1 MSTNTIIKP
10 TGPPEPGNTSWVMG
24 PRGDITFLSNDT
36 AYNSWRAETY
46 GTGGFNETRNLL
58 MASNGLDTWRMDT
71 WADNAMVMS
80 LDNNARNARNL
91 ATALHD
97 GTGMISAISLDD
109 PSIRLQEITTRS
121 GQPSVGNPNT
131 PDNIGDSQFEGGG
144 MTLTTPN
151 SQLGTGTSELLL
163 PNGTTNIP
171 SGLVNSLVGIH
182 QWLFSKVA
190 STFADNDGQVT
201 LDTMY
206 SAHHSSPL
214 GIVHRANPSFRPSPE
229 YLVQVG
235 QMLGLPVADEVAAE
249 LQDMRVQG
257 KDEESLYKQINTWD
271 DEDVDWSNRPSKPK
285 TAMQRLMAGLNSE
298 LPTNFDLYENVDINN
313 IADELNLLE
322 KLPENI
328 AAIVEQESQGNDIPR
343 SLRTQVNLQQL
354 MDASHEAARTLI
366 LPTSSGLAAD
376 LMDTNITGEFATE
389 GEKIAANHT
398 IALAT
403 AVFGLDH
410 FEASFA
416 IAGSAAWGLDEDNL
430 KKSWDK
436 LDPMTQRLLES
447 KGYSA
452 NSFSA
457 AKNGVIFS
465 IYANRTAQG
474 LAARNMLDIEA
485 AQKVMGTVDE
495 LFHVMGLE
503 MLANP
508 VSATTMA
515 TAGFAIPAAFIASP
529 AIFAGSG
536 IMASLGNLA
545 VEGLVLGGIEAG
557 VEESINSL
565 TSQSAAQARGR
576 GIINTPELVWDGVN
590 GAVLGGTIGFTL
602 GGFIGGGLGAAR
614 WTTNTATPAAA
625 RRGYLGVSKQETQLA
640 YDAMLLLPEDQ
651 KMIALQLAG
660 QGGLDITTAMRI
672 MADDDA
678 AIDQAELILR
688 QILGDEKLDP
698 DVTPDL
704 AAIIDAGELNGH
716 NMTRAEAVSFLAV
729 VARDLTGGQQNIGRS
744 ISAED
749 LNDLWVDFMNWRKT
763 NVTPAPDAD
772 GSFIGPMTAAS
783 RKRTFL
789 NHIITN
795 DRSIRERVATF
806 ASGRDKRRGLRAG
819 KQLNSSREILARVSA
834 GDKTVSVKELE
845 NALADGVTAEDADHL
860 AYMIDLIT
868 NDAEIIA
875 RTDQPTRAKLIG
887 EANERIFLGRQAVTD
902 DPMILRMMQL
912 EEMFKRGKADTG
924 VTMASGSGTTV
935 RKVADF
941 VEQYLATV
949 NNPQARSRLLKSSD
963 PGMMNIVK
971 QLTDPDQVDGLID
984 VSERPITANIREWT
998 KSEAYDKVKAMATA
1012 RSQIS
1017 KKLRKARKKHQGNDA
1032 DLQRK
1037 LKIIEAEGEDK
1048 LDEMAKSL
1056 GLDSGEFSARAVI
1069 KRLKEDAALFGI
1081 MSRREKAKVVSRSL
1095 GMLVDRVDPELVN
1108 IGALARDRVA
1118 MGRIF
1123 KGKISTTLGDKI
1135 EGLFARV
1142 ALWPQAQSR
1151 MFRSSIRLIRAG
1163 SQFISGVHIGSKN
1176 YGKSSMSSVD
1186 NIIAATKLEQLP
1198 VQRFLSGM
1206 HMALGAKRYREFQT
1220 LLMYLRKTGTLL
1232 NKNVDDGK
1240 QLAKEIEEF
1249 VGEKFP
1255 ELLEAYEG
1263 NGQRLLDDIIAGDNM
1278 LTDYY
1283 MRQFDEGMTN
1293 GSLSTVAADSRRY
1306 LPDNLNMN
1314 LSATKKAELVAA
1326 ITEMEKELY
1335 KDPNAPLNV
1344 HVLVEKGWLAIERR
1358 STEAVETGPG
1368 GSVASVGKN
1377 TYTVPEDSPFFGITG
1392 EGAEADARFVIKNLN
1407 NKRGFLRNLQD
1418 ELQKPDTPKVQK
1430 TAAEVKAEIAK
1441 RNLKKNKGERGS
1453 KAKRMSDDKDQLL
1466 INGETVEEAKLR
1478 EAKEKAEAKKGAPKP
1493 KSEDLAKT
1501 KRTPVGTGARSGIG
1515 QPLLFTGEEP
1525 VELVTLADGSVRVVT
1540 GFTGMGTY
1548 ELATPGL
1555 FSIVRSIEFDE
1566 KVVALNNAVH
1576 GNNIT
1581 TQNILDVDPADIA
1594 AEKPDV
1600 LHVSP
1605 VCKNY
1610 SQAGSKERVPTD
1622 LDRKSAEWTVRA
1634 INEVRPPIFSLEQVA
1649 AYATDANCD
1658 MIVKALR
1665 DQGYSVRIET
1675 VNAADWGG
1683 AANRKRMILRAR
1695 RDGAY
1700 IPSFEEQFP
1709 GRKTGAADWYTTIK
1723 DLLDDAPTED
1733 VSDFKWTGE
1742 SVGPDVDRFLDDRK
1756 GVGMPLGE
1764 AKNIQAAINAGE
1776 IPSGKPIIGMGGN
1789 ASMWIRGQ
1797 VDADSAMGTMTTG
1810 SLVRI
1815 YMPDGRVIRATP
1827 RMLFRLQG
1835 IPDTV
1840 SIPTTLPD
1848 GKPLTTARM
1857 QFGLGNGMHG
1867 NTTRLSHD
1875 WMQNSLWEMSQK
1887 PGQNVDA
1894 TRASRARNAYNST
1907 LSTEALEAT
1916 LKAKTSRLT
1925 AVSDELENAS
1935 GKNKKKLKAESDAL
1949 SDEISELSNE
1959 LATKKET
1966 AQNIGGGTASGITD
1980 RTPFGGTASE
1990 DATARA
1996 AADGIFFA
2004 NKEIVDLEVAKAE
2017 LTRLDPRDMSVRERI
2032 DVLFKIED
2040 INVRLQQANA
2050 RSTEA
2055 INTIM
2060 EEDFSTQRGGR
2071 MLTDLSDTEVA
2082 AVVNDTRA
2090 YDALSPAHKMLRHRL
2105 DLLVESKTINE
2116 EAAKIVLM
2124 TYANINPHKITGL
2137 GLTTTTIWDRMI
2149 EVNRD
2154 PAKRG
2159 QWGHGQI
2166 AGDETNDFVELNKA
2180 HRRIRRE
2187 LDGINKDISNET
2199 DAEKR
2204 SKQLTEKRERE
2215 SELEA
2220 IKDLFDDL
2228 KLRMQDQG
2236 VLDDM
2241 IQAASELEGTDF
2253 GTEWWESGVLGSRE
2267 GTRLD
2272 GREEA
2277 FGGGRVELSNML
2289 SRDSA
2294 ETAARIIVHELGHSL
2309 LNHSTRPMKLMMKRM
2324 YDTFMDNPD
2333 GPMAEYLR
2341 RVLKARGDGNPE
2353 WRLDYAR
2360 QNVHEFVALLS
2371 EISLV
2376 DARAGN
2382 TPQQAAFFNRVR
2394 QTLKNKTQE
2403 VFTNRI
2409 DALKAIARETGV
2421 DEDMVD
2427 MVNDAMHVLYSTTT
2441 EQDKFAARMADFL
2454 GIDKQ
2459 AWKDQVR
2466 RDRGNQWGDDRQ
2478 HAFASHPNA
2487 LTESE
2492 MQAKHKNSMTEDEST
2507 RLRRLQ
2513 EESDW
2518 RELTADEQAFIND
2531 KLLGARDVDPNQQ
2544 LDTPT
2549 DWAEDIKT
2557 LSSDDQAFLWKLYE
2571 MADGDLSD
2579 NIMRQLIQ
2587 DDFTHT
2593 VTTSGAAGTVYRLK
2607 EMSDDEIASWIK
2619 KRNLQASSEVEGKRP
2634 SEGQASDYAL
2644 MRGSGE
2650 DGNLTYAARWSTFLD
2665 EQHNMFSSL
2674 ADIEGGAGI
2683 HEGLG
2688 IIGLLAEFGDE
2699 LEAAGLISTRSPAQL
2714 RVNLLDGVSRRNQQD
2729 LKKAGEVRFWSSTL
2743 KKKNPELYNRMVAR
2757 LREMTPE
2764 SVTSYTALMQSP
2776 GKAFKNMQEA
2786 VRTAQA
2792 NKPMQT
2798 PTVKDVVNNSPAV
2811 EAAEAAALS
2820 NQAGKIAPDS
2830 VVTIE
2835 GLIKLADDTEVNTLE
2850 EFLVLARSVWGDD
2863 VVLDQHEVIADYFN
2877 KINPNRVEQI
2887 AEWDLQAGTVE
2898 PSAAKRELRGKL
2910 IRLYAEL
2917 RRKIARDEGLPSGSD
2932 VRATLDIEEKL
2943 RALGVQDS
2951 FFNAMN
2957 DRYMSADALK
2967 TRLRS
2972 LLEAEFEALNR
2983 VDDKGDFDDA
2993 VRENMLAVGNDIQES
3008 LKRLGYTDEEVEEI
3022 VSEISDEIF
3031 DNDFNAE
3038 AAKRGFD
3045 EDSDSTDDGLTLDL
3059 GDEADLFDNT
3069 LDAPDADAGER
3080 TEQLE
3085 FAKRFGPFFWMSLEK
3100 EIPTS
3105 LRKLAEESNLDMST
3119 VVTFDDLIER
3129 MRSELYDTEELEAL
3143 LQRYMSSAYDRFDRM
3158 DLVVA
3163 DIVQNINNIV
3173 PGRVPYLVNSII
3185 EELAEKHKTDLD
3197 TLYEKLFE
3205 FKAELDKVTDRD
3217 LAATIDRDFEQSI
3230 KTALWF
3236 LPLDAADEFVKTGKV
3251 SKAAADEAAQFDEYV
3266 GIMDG
3271 AEYYREG
3278 QRILENWFLAP
3289 DDINETILAG
3299 TFNEDGDF
3307 VGGLKENDIPDFIW
3321 NNLEQIQDYLKASKR
3336 LKELT
3341 LISDPPVAMVD
3352 SSDYIALKA
3361 FQPEDM
3367 TDEQF
3372 DRTYKIGEHF
3382 RSLLLASDSSAKIL
3396 DDDNSF
3402 SANKQRRFQRIVNNE
3417 RTADDDAQLAEYLKS
3432 FKGDITLDEVIE
3444 AMRDHSRLE
3453 SKMEASDVSADTP
3466 APTRSPIDEP
3476 VDTDEILAG
3485 AMDELYAT
3493 EARGRAKPPEDAGE
3507 SKPPKEP
3514 PSDSGSGK
3522 PPKEPPKDPPSDTGP
3537 RGKGDGDSVP
3547 NKAREEMIDR
3557 LLGRGKNST
3566 PSHTGKLNP
3575 KYEGDL
3581 VADYDDALENGTA
3594 IHDNN
3599 VEYVTS
3605 NSANIAKT
3613 SDESLDTGTD
3623 LNIAVKRSAQ
3633 GLDHRLARR
3642 FDDATYET
3650 DAGKRIAMMFA
3661 ENMDLLE
3668 NFTAYGTNFAA
3679 RIRVQT
3685 AMNQLSGGRF
3695 KYDIGDLLNNI
3706 EEEGY
3711 DIIRTSAV
3719 DGGKSAKWVKKEK
3732 EQFDKYVQQLRL
3744 MYLQSIG
3751 YNMAGASG
3759 GQQAVTASLRIAQ
3772 NMAYSKAG
3780 GLFVASVMFT
3790 EGAFALL
3797 RNGGLGPLQNLKN
3810 AGTLL
3815 LGIAKIVAGESA
3827 TNVPGIPRLMS
3838 YFGLDQD
3845 SMRYIGMDIIE
3856 AMKVNNGNVMAK
3868 FGLPAGE
3875 GANATVFT
3883 WTQHLQAHLRAL
3895 REAGEENTTDYAF
3908 LVKCLEKLE
3917 SGTGS
3922 MAELTGRASGMSQ
3935 MLDLVRMIG
3944 CSVGSNALVKHGDRL
3959 IALAEA
3965 LAKLGEREQREI
3977 GLKDV
3982 RTLARKHRIPRSV
3995 AVFAA
4000 DAGLLRNA
4008 GSSLKIAKDRLNL
4021 KFGRGGSRGGELDMV
4036 LLQRE
4041 VDNANTNRG
4050 KGRAAG
4056 FRPTDAELR
4065 AAELEQEAI
4074 TNLSTYFRSYVFQ
4087 YSPEF
4092 RGADKFTSNPLM
4104 SLLFS
4109 MTTYPMAAYQHLVAN
4124 GVAARGVAGSA
4135 AVLGGLTVMEFFN
4148 RTMQSLLYGN
4158 DEDKRQEAKDTLN
4171 SIMSG
4176 TPMEEDLITAF
4187 TTYGSSSPLFGASGK
4202 YVKDVFGNPTA
4213 SALGG
4218 NPLSQYS
4225 ATPFV
4230 GATGGIL
4237 TDIYKKGIHA
4247 PIRAMADPNMK
4258 SAKKDS
4264 AYAGAL
4270 ATGIDVFTPF
4280 NSATVNAVSTAIT
4293 GKRFS
4298 TAIADYLFNV
4308 DQQRQMG
4315 NTDYLYP
4322 DEGRQQN
4329 LELTSPRNPYGTT
4342 SVDALDSNGI
4352 EISQPRSTPVAP
4364 EQTSLPDL
4372 PTKTKPVPK
4381 KPVAKSDPNKKGGS
4395 DLIDNLDSN

>member
-1 MSTNTIIKP
+1 MSTKIIFGP
-10 TGPPEPGNTSWVMG
+10 TEPEEPGNASAVMDPLG
-24 PRGDITFLSNDT
+24 NITFLSNNT
-36 AYNSWRAETY
+36 AYTNWRNKAWGTTGFDYTRGLLLASNDLNSWR
-46 GTGGFNETRNLL
+46 R
-58 MASNGLDTWRMDT
+58 DT
-71 WADNAMVMS
+71 WADNMMAMS
-80 LDNNARNARNL
+80 LNSNALNARTL
-91 ATALHD
+91 AIAQQN
-97 GTGMISAISLDD
+97 GTGTHTTISLDD
-109 PSIRLQEITTRS
+109 PGIRLREINSRS
-121 GQPSVGNPNT
+121 GEPLTGPNT
-131 PDNIGDSQFEGGG
+131 EKSIGVYKTEGGG
-144 MTLTTPN
+144 MTLTTPSPN
-151 SQLGTGTSELLL
+151 LGAGTSELLL
-163 PNGTTNIP
+163 PNGTTNIV
-171 SGLVNSLVGIH
+171 SGLVNAHVGAYN
-182 QWLFSKVA
+182 WLYNQVATALTDDDEQITVGTMSK
-190 STFADNDGQVT
+190 
-201 LDTMY
+201 
-206 SAHHSSPL
+206 AHYSSPL
-214 GIVHRANPSFRPSPE
+214 GIIYRANSGLRPSPE
-229 YLVQVG
+229 YLIKVG
-235 QMLGLPVADEVAAE
+235 KMLGLPAADEAAAE

-257 KDEESLYKQINTWD
+257 KDEESLYKQINSWD
-271 DEDVDWSNRPSKPK
+271 EAEFDFNNRARKPR
-285 TAMQRLMAGLNSE
+285 TAIQRLMAGLNSE
-298 LPTNFDLYENVDINN
+298 LPTNFDLYENLDLKN

-322 KLPENI
+322 NLPENI
-328 AAIVEQESQGNDIPR
+328 LAIVEMESQGNDIPR
-343 SLRTQVNLQQL
+343 SLRTQIKLQQL
-354 MDASHEAARTLI
+354 MTASHAAAQILI
-366 LPTSSGLAAD
+366 LPTSSGLGAD
-376 LMDTNITGEFATE
+376 LMDANITGEFATE
-389 GEKIAANHT
+389 GEKIAANYT
-398 IALAT
+398 IGLAT

-416 IAGSAAWGLDEDNL
+416 IAGSAAWGLDKDNL

-436 LDPMTQRLLES
+436 LDPMTQKLLQS

-452 NSFSA
+452 DSFSA

-485 AQKVMGTVDE
+485 AEKVMGTVDE
-495 LFHVMGLE
+495 FFHAMGAEVLY
-503 MLANP
+503 NP
-508 VSATTMA
+508 LSTTTLA
-515 TAGFAIPAAFIASP
+515 TAGIAIPAAFIASP
-529 AIFAGSG
+529 AIFAGAG
-536 IMASLGNLA
+536 IWASIGNLA
-545 VEGLVLGGIEAG
+545 IEGLVLGGIEAG
-557 VEESINSL
+557 VEETLNSL

-576 GIINTPELVWDGVN
+576 GIINTDELIWDGVT
-590 GAVLGGTIGFTL
+590 GATLGGTVGFGL
-602 GGFIGGGLGAAR
+602 GGLIGGGLGVAK

-625 RRGYLGVSKQETQLA
+625 RRGYFGVTRQETQLA

-651 KMIALQLAG
+651 KIIALQLAG
-660 QGGLDITTAMRI
+660 QGGLDAVTAMRI

-678 AIDQAELILR
+678 AIDQAELILK
-688 QILGDEKLDP
+688 QILGDEPLGAEAQ
-698 DVTPDL
+698 DL
-704 AAIIDAGELNGH
+704 AAILDAGELLNLG
-716 NMTRAEAVSFLAV
+716 MTRAEAVSFLAV
-729 VARDLTGGQQNIGRS
+729 VARDLTGGQQNLGRS

-749 LNDLWVDFMNWRKT
+749 LNGMWVDFVNWRKN
-763 NVTPAPDAD
+763 NVTPAPDVD
-772 GSFIGPMTAAS
+772 PSFIGPMTAGA
-783 RKRTFL
+783 RKRAFI
-789 NHIITN
+789 NHIIKN

-819 KQLNSSREILARVSA
+819 KQLNDSREILARVSA
-834 GDKTVSVKELE
+834 GDKSVSVKELE

-860 AYMIDLIT
+860 AYMIDIIT

-875 RTDQPTRAKLIG
+875 RTDQPTRAKLIN
-887 EANERIFLGRQAVTD
+887 EANERIFLGRQAVAD

-941 VEQYLATV
+941 IEQYLATV
-949 NNPQARSRLLKSSD
+949 NNPQARSNLLLSND
-963 PGMMNIVK
+963 GMIDIV
-971 QLTDPDQVDGLID
+971 QRLTDPDQIDGLID
-984 VSERPITANIREWT
+984 VSERPLTADIREWT
-998 KSEAYDKVKAMATA
+998 KSEAYDKVKAMTKA
-1012 RSQIS
+1012 RSEIS

-1048 LDEMAKSL
+1048 LDEIAKSL

-1081 MSRREKAKVVSRSL
+1081 MSRREKAKVVSRAL
-1095 GMLVDRVDPELVN
+1095 GMLVDRVDPEMVN

-1176 YGKSSMSSVD
+1176 YGKASMSSVD
-1186 NIIAATKLEQLP
+1186 SIIAATKLEQLP

-1206 HMALGAKRYREFQT
+1206 HMVLGAKRYREFQT

-1255 ELLEAYEG
+1255 KLLEAYEG

-1283 MRQFDEGMTN
+1283 MRQFNEGMTN
-1293 GSLSTVAADSRRY
+1293 GSLSTVAADPRRY

-1430 TAAEVKAEIAK
+1430 TAAEVKEDIAR

-1525 VELVTLADGSVRVVT
+1525 VQLVTLADGSVKVVT

-1610 SQAGSKERVPTD
+1610 SQAGSKVREPTD

-1649 AYATDANCD
+1649 AYATDANCE

-1665 DQGYSVRIET
+1665 DQGYSVRIEI

-1683 AANRKRMILRAR
+1683 AANRNRMILRAR

-1764 AKNIQAAINAGE
+1764 AKNIQAAINARE

-1875 WMQNSLWEMSQK
+1875 WMQNSLWEMSQQ

-1894 TRASRARNAYNST
+1894 TRASRARNAYKSPQTAET
-1907 LSTEALEAT
+1907 LQARLD
-1916 LKAKTSRLT
+1916 AKTLRLT
-1925 AVSDELENAS
+1925 AVYDELENAS
-1935 GKNKKKLKAESDAL
+1935 GKNKSKLEAESDTL
-1949 SDEISELSNE
+1949 SDEISELNNE
-1959 LATKKET
+1959 LETKKET

-1996 AADGIFFA
+1996 AANGIFFA

-2017 LTRLDPRDMSVRERI
+2017 LTRLDPRDMSVRERV
-2032 DVLFKIED
+2032 DTLLKIED
-2040 INVRLQQANA
+2040 INTRLQQANA

-2060 EEDFSTQRGGR
+2060 EEDFNTQRGGR
-2071 MLTDLSDTEVA
+2071 MLADLNHDEVVA
-2082 AVVNDTRA
+2082 TVNDPRA

-2105 DLLVESKTINE
+2105 DLLIESKTITE
-2116 EAAKIVLM
+2116 EGAKIVLM
-2124 TYANINPHKITGL
+2124 TYANINPHKITGIS
-2137 GLTTTTIWDRMI
+2137 LTTTTIWDRMV
-2149 EVNRD
+2149 EVNKD
-2154 PAKRG
+2154 PTARG
-2159 QWGHGQI
+2159 RLGNGQL
-2166 AGDETNDFVELNKA
+2166 AGDLNNDFTTLAKD
-2180 HRRIRRE
+2180 HKDIMRRISVIDEDISKATNAKE
-2187 LDGINKDISNET
+2187 LSELLRNKRAWENDLENNKD
-2199 DAEKR
+2199 A
-2204 SKQLTEKRERE
+2204 
-2215 SELEA
+2215 
-2220 IKDLFDDL
+2220 FDDL
-2228 KLRMQDQG
+2228 VLRMQDQG
-2236 VLDDM
+2236 VSDDL
-2241 IQAASELEGTDF
+2241 IQAAFKLEGTDF
-2253 GTEWWESGVLGSRE
+2253 GAEWFDPTVLGSRPDTIL
-2267 GTRLD
+2267 G

-2277 FGGGRVELSNML
+2277 FGGGRIELSNIL

-2309 LNHSTRPMKLMMKRM
+2309 LNQSTRPMKLVMRRM

-2341 RVLKARGDGNPE
+2341 RVLKARGDANPE

-2360 QNVHEFVALLS
+2360 QDVHEFVALLA

-2382 TPQQAAFFNRVR
+2382 TPQQAEFFNRIR
-2394 QTLKNKTQE
+2394 QTLKNNTQE

-2421 DEDMVD
+2421 DENMVD

-2441 EQDKFAARMADFL
+2441 EQNEFAARMADFL
-2454 GIDKQ
+2454 GIKKE
-2459 AWKDQVR
+2459 AWGEQVR
-2466 RDRGNQWGDDRQ
+2466 ADREVQWSEGSN
-2478 HAFASHPNA
+2478 AYASHPDA
-2487 LTESE
+2487 PD
-2492 MQAKHKNSMTEDEST
+2492 MGKKYKNSMTEDEST

-2571 MADGDLSD
+2571 KADGDLSD

-2650 DGNLTYAARWSTFLD
+2650 DGKLDHATRWNAFLTDVEPVLIKIAEDSPDSKTI
-2665 EQHNMFSSL
+2665 HSGL
-2674 ADIEGGAGI
+2674 A
-2683 HEGLG
+2683 
-2688 IIGLLAEFGDE
+2688 IIQLLAEFGDE
-2699 LEAAGLISTRSPAQL
+2699 LESKGLISTTAADALQL
-2714 RVNLLDGVSRRNQQD
+2714 NVLTNVGRYTKAE
-2729 LKKAGEVRFWSSTL
+2729 LKKAGEVYLWTSTL
-2743 KKKNPELYNRMVAR
+2743 KKRDPEMYNKMLTRFK
-2757 LREMTPE
+2757 EIGGKK
-2764 SVTSYTALMQSP
+2764 VTAYTALMQSP
-2776 GKAFKNMQEA
+2776 GGALGAVGPIIRAAQES
-2786 VRTAQA
+2786 
-2792 NKPMQT
+2792 KPIQT

-2830 VVTIE
+2830 VVTIK

-2850 EFLVLARSVWGDD
+2850 EFLILARSAWGDD
-2863 VVLDQHEVIADYFN
+2863 AVLDQHEVIADYFN

-2943 RALGVQDS
+2943 RSLGVQDS

-2957 DRYMSADALK
+2957 GRYMSADALK
-2967 TRLRS
+2967 ARLRS
-2972 LLEAEFEALNR
+2972 LLEAEFESLNR
-2983 VDDKGDFDDA
+2983 VGDKGDFDDA
-2993 VRENMLAVGNDIQES
+2993 VRENMLAVGNDIQKS

-3022 VSEISDEIF
+3022 ISEISDEIF

-3038 AAKRGFD
+3038 AATRGFD
-3045 EDSDSTDDGLTLDL
+3045 EGGDSTDDGLTLDL
-3059 GDEADLFDNT
+3059 GDEAELFDNT
-3069 LDAPDADAGER
+3069 LDVPDAGAGER

-3105 LRKLAEESNLDMST
+3105 LRKLAEESNLDMGT

-3143 LQRYMSSAYDRFDRM
+3143 LQRYTSSAYDRFDRM
-3158 DLVVA
+3158 DLLVA
-3163 DIVQNINNIV
+3163 DIVQDIEKT
-3173 PGRVPYLVNSII
+3173 GDVPYFVNSII
-3185 EELAEKHKTDLD
+3185 EELAEKHKADLD

-3217 LAATIDRDFEQSI
+3217 LVETIDRDFAQSI

-3236 LPLDAADEFVKTGKV
+3236 LPFDAADEFVKTGKV

-3266 GIMDG
+3266 QIMDG

-3278 QRILENWFLAP
+3278 QRILDQWFLAP
-3289 DDINETILAG
+3289 ANIEETILAG

-3307 VGGLKENDIPDFIW
+3307 VGGLKENDVPDFIW
-3321 NNLEQIQDYLKASKR
+3321 RNLEQIQDYLKASKR

-3352 SSDYIALKA
+3352 RIDYIELKKL
-3361 FQPEDM
+3361 QPEDM

-3372 DRTYKIGEHF
+3372 DRMYKIGDHF
-3382 RSLLLASDSSAKIL
+3382 DSLLEVPDSSSKIP
-3396 DDDNSF
+3396 DDGSF
-3402 SANKQRRFQRIVNNE
+3402 SANKQNRFQRIVNNE
-3417 RTADDDAQLAEYLKS
+3417 RTAEDDAQLAEYLKS
-3432 FKGDITLDEVIE
+3432 FKEDITLDEVIE
-3444 AMRDHSRLE
+3444 SMRDYYKLE
-3453 SKMEASDVSADTP
+3453 NKLEASYVSADTP

-3476 VDTDEILAG
+3476 VDTDEVLAD
-3485 AMDELYAT
+3485 ALDDLYKT
-3493 EARGRAKPPEDAGE
+3493 EVKGRAKPSDSG
-3507 SKPPKEP
+3507 SGKPPKEP

-3522 PPKEPPKDPPSDTGP
+3522 PPKEPPKDPPADTGP
-3537 RGKGDGDSVP
+3537 RGKGDGDGVP

-3566 PSHTGKLNP
+3566 PSHTGKINP

-3581 VADYDDALENGTA
+3581 VADYDDTLENGTA

-3650 DAGKRIAMMFA
+3650 ELGKRIAMMFA

-3719 DGGKSAKWVKKEK
+3719 DGSKSAKWVKKEK
-3732 EQFDKYVQQLRL
+3732 AQFDKYVQQLRL

-3751 YNMAGASG
+3751 YNMTGASG
-3759 GQQAVTASLRIAQ
+3759 GQQAVTAGLRIAQ

-3780 GLFVASVMFT
+3780 GLFAASVLFT
-3790 EGAFALL
+3790 EGTFALL

-3827 TNVPGIPRLMS
+3827 TNIPGIPRLMS

-3856 AMKVNNGNVMAK
+3856 AMKVNDGNVMAK

-3917 SGTGS
+3917 SATGS
-3922 MAELTGRASGMSQ
+3922 MAELTGRGSGMSQ

-3977 GLKDV
+3977 SLKDV

-4092 RGADKFTSNPLM
+4092 RGADKFTGNPLM

-4109 MTTYPMAAYQHLVAN
+4109 MTTYSMAAYQHLIAN
-4124 GVAARGVAGSA
+4124 GVAARGVAAST
-4135 AVLGGLTVMEFFN
+4135 AVLGGIGIVEFFN

-4171 SIMSG
+4171 SIMNG
-4176 TPMEEDLITAF
+4176 TAMEEDLITAF
-4187 TTYGSSSPLFGASGK
+4187 TTYGSTSPLFGASGK

-4213 SALGG
+4213 AALGG
-4218 NPLSQYS
+4218 NPQSQYS

-4247 PIRAMADPNMK
+4247 PIRAMADPNMS
-4258 SAKKDS
+4258 SARKDS
-4264 AYAGAL
+4264 AYAEGL

-4280 NSATVNAVSTAIT
+4280 NNSVFNTISTATT

-4298 TAIADYLFNV
+4298 TAIAEYLFNV

-4342 SVDALDSNGI
+4342 SIDALNSSGVK
-4352 EISQPRSTPVAP
+4352 ISKPPSTPVAP
-4364 EQTSLPDL
+4364 EQTPLPDL
-4372 PTKTKPVPK
+4372 TTKTKPVPK
-4381 KPVAKSDPNKKGGS
+4381 KPVATSDPNKKGGS

>member
-1 MSTNTIIKP
+1 M
-10 TGPPEPGNTSWVMG
+10 
-24 PRGDITFLSNDT
+24 T
-36 AYNSWRAETY
+36 A
-46 GTGGFNETRNLL
+46 
-58 MASNGLDTWRMDT
+58 
-71 WADNAMVMS
+71 
-80 LDNNARNARNL
+80 
-91 ATALHD
+91 
-97 GTGMISAISLDD
+97 
-109 PSIRLQEITTRS
+109 
-121 GQPSVGNPNT
+121 
-131 PDNIGDSQFEGGG
+131 
-144 MTLTTPN
+144 
-151 SQLGTGTSELLL
+151 
-163 PNGTTNIP
+163 
-171 SGLVNSLVGIH
+171 
-182 QWLFSKVA
+182 
-190 STFADNDGQVT
+190 
-201 LDTMY
+201 
-206 SAHHSSPL
+206 
-214 GIVHRANPSFRPSPE
+214 
-229 YLVQVG
+229 
-235 QMLGLPVADEVAAE
+235 
-249 LQDMRVQG
+249 
-257 KDEESLYKQINTWD
+257 
-271 DEDVDWSNRPSKPK
+271 
-285 TAMQRLMAGLNSE
+285 
-298 LPTNFDLYENVDINN
+298 
-313 IADELNLLE
+313 
-322 KLPENI
+322 
-328 AAIVEQESQGNDIPR
+328 
-343 SLRTQVNLQQL
+343 
-354 MDASHEAARTLI
+354 
-366 LPTSSGLAAD
+366 
-376 LMDTNITGEFATE
+376 
-389 GEKIAANHT
+389 
-398 IALAT
+398 
-403 AVFGLDH
+403 
-410 FEASFA
+410 
-416 IAGSAAWGLDEDNL
+416 
-430 KKSWDK
+430 
-436 LDPMTQRLLES
+436 
-447 KGYSA
+447 
-452 NSFSA
+452 
-457 AKNGVIFS
+457 
-465 IYANRTAQG
+465 
-474 LAARNMLDIEA
+474 
-485 AQKVMGTVDE
+485 
-495 LFHVMGLE
+495 
-503 MLANP
+503 
-508 VSATTMA
+508 
-515 TAGFAIPAAFIASP
+515 P
-529 AIFAGSG
+529 AIFAGG
-536 IMASLGNLA
+536 GLWASLGNLA
-545 VEGLVLGGIEAG
+545 VEGFVLGGLEAG
-557 VEESINSL
+557 LEETINSF
-565 TSQSAAQARGR
+565 TSQSSASAKRR
-576 GIINTPELVWDGVN
+576 GIIDDDELIRDGVN
-590 GAVLGGTIGFTL
+590 GAVLGGTFGL
-602 GGFIGGGLGAAR
+602 VLGAGMGSTLNVAR
-614 WTTNTATPAAA
+614 WTEKTAPSAAA
-625 RRGYLGVSKQETQLA
+625 RRGMLGVTRQETQLA

-660 QGGLDITTAMRI
+660 QGGLDAVMAMRI
-672 MADDDA
+672 IADDDV
-678 AIDQAELILR
+678 AIDQAQLLLR
-688 QILGDEKLDP
+688 QILGDEPLGAEAQ
-698 DVTPDL
+698 DL
-704 AAIIDAGELNGH
+704 AALLDAGELVNLG
-716 NMTRAEAVSFLAV
+716 MTRAEAVSFLAV
-729 VARDLTGGQQNIGRS
+729 VARDLTGGQQNLGRS

-749 LNDLWVDFMNWRKT
+749 LNGMWVDFVNWRKN
-763 NVTPAPDAD
+763 NVTTPDVD
-772 GSFIGPMTAAS
+772 PSFIGPMTAGS
-783 RKRTFL
+783 RKRAFI
-789 NHIITN
+789 NHIIKN

-806 ASGRDKRRGLRAG
+806 ASGKDERRGLRAG

-834 GDKTVSVKELE
+834 GDQTVSVKELE

-949 NNPQARSRLLKSSD
+949 NNPAGRSRLLKSSD
-963 PGMMNIVK
+963 DGMMDIVER
-971 QLTDPDQVDGLID
+971 LTDPDQVEGLID
-984 VSERPITANIREWT
+984 ISERPITANIREWT

-1081 MSRREKAKVVSRSL
+1081 MSRREKAKVVSRAL

-1123 KGKISTTLGDKI
+1123 KGKVGTTLGDKI

-1163 SQFISGVHIGSKN
+1163 SQFISGAHIGSKN

-1283 MRQFDEGMTN
+1283 MRQFNEGMTN

-1478 EAKEKAEAKKGAPKP
+1478 ETKEKAEAKKGGPKP

-1733 VSDFKWTGE
+1733 VSGFKWTGE

-1797 VDADSAMGTMTTG
+1797 VDAGSAMGTMTTG

-1907 LSTEALEAT
+1907 LSTEALEAR
-1916 LKAKTSRLT
+1916 LNAKTSRLN
-1925 AVSDELENAS
+1925 AVYDELENAS

-2032 DVLFKIED
+2032 DVLLKIED

-2204 SKQLTEKRERE
+2204 SKQLREKREKE
-2215 SELEA
+2215 SELEG

-2253 GTEWWESGVLGSRE
+2253 GTEWWESGALGSRK

-2394 QTLKNKTQE
+2394 QTLKNKTRE

-2459 AWKDQVR
+2459 SWKDQVR

-2507 RLRRLQ
+2507 RLKRLQ

-2650 DGNLTYAARWSTFLD
+2650 DGKLDHATRWNAFLTDVEPVLIKIAEDSPDSKAI
-2665 EQHNMFSSL
+2665 HSSL
-2674 ADIEGGAGI
+2674 A
-2683 HEGLG
+2683 
-2688 IIGLLAEFGDE
+2688 IIQLLAEFGDE
-2699 LEAAGLISTRSPAQL
+2699 LESKGLISTTAADALQL
-2714 RVNLLDGVSRRNQQD
+2714 NVLTNVGRYTKAE
-2729 LKKAGEVRFWSSTL
+2729 LKKAGEVYLWTSTL
-2743 KKKNPELYNRMVAR
+2743 KKRDPEMYNKMLTRFKEIGGKN
-2757 LREMTPE
+2757 
-2764 SVTSYTALMQSP
+2764 VTAYTALMQSP
-2776 GKAFKNMQEA
+2776 GGALGAVGPIIRAAQES
-2786 VRTAQA
+2786 
-2792 NKPMQT
+2792 KPMQT

-2850 EFLVLARSVWGDD
+2850 EFLVLARSAWGDD

-2951 FFNAMN
+2951 FFDSMN
-2957 DRYMSADALK
+2957 ERYMSEDAIRARIRDIIRIEL
-2967 TRLRS
+2967 T
-2972 LLEAEFEALNR
+2972 
-2983 VDDKGDFDDA
+2983 
-2993 VRENMLAVGNDIQES
+2993 ND
-3008 LKRLGYTDEEVEEI
+3008 L
-3022 VSEISDEIF
+3022 SDESAYPQAVI
-3031 DNDFNAE
+3031 DTLGSVIDSIKENL
-3038 AAKRGFD
+3038 AKRGYTEDQMEELINEIGDELFD
-3045 EDSDSTDDGLTLDL
+3045 EMQVQKAADGEPPTPSEEIDPDELDKIVDSQDDG
-3059 GDEADLFDNT
+3059 EQFDMMMERER
-3069 LDAPDADAGER
+3069 PDMGEP
-3080 TEQLE
+3080 EDKE
-3085 FAKRFGPFFWMSLEK
+3085 FAKRFGTFFWMSLSMDV
-3100 EIPTS
+3100 PNSFRT
-3105 LRKLAEESNLDMST
+3105 LAEERGLELPENITTYLDLVQHMQN
-3119 VVTFDDLIER
+3119 D
-3129 MRSELYDTEELEAL
+3129 LYDTEGLEELL
-3143 LQRYMSSAYDRFDRM
+3143 RFTQSSEYNRFDRM

-3163 DIVQNINNIV
+3163 DAFAKFPDDRAAAGEISVGGIQH
-3173 PGRVPYLVNSII
+3173 LVDKY
-3185 EELAEKHKTDLD
+3185 EDDLD

-3205 FKAELDKVTDRD
+3205 FKAELDKYTDRGLSSAVD
-3217 LAATIDRDFEQSI
+3217 AEFNQRVRA
-3230 KTALWF
+3230 ALWM
-3236 LPLDAADEFVKTGKV
+3236 LSDAEKDEFMRTGALNAT
-3251 SKAAADEAAQFDEYV
+3251 SQRRLDETNEYIS
-3266 GIMDG
+3266 IMDD
-3271 AEYYREG
+3271 APYYQEG
-3278 QRILENWFLAP
+3278 ESILERWFLAP
-3289 DDINETILAG
+3289 DDIRERIKNDSIKE
-3299 TFNEDGDF
+3299 ED
-3307 VGGLKENDIPDFIW
+3307 VPDFIW
-3321 NNLEQIQDYLKASKR
+3321 NNLEQIKDTIEAGERLDELKR
-3336 LKELT
+3336 L
-3341 LISDPPVAMVD
+3341 
-3352 SSDYIALKA
+3352 
-3361 FQPEDM
+3361 
-3367 TDEQF
+3367 DE
-3372 DRTYKIGEHF
+3372 
-3382 RSLLLASDSSAKIL
+3382 
-3396 DDDNSF
+3396 
-3402 SANKQRRFQRIVNNE
+3402 E
-3417 RTADDDAQLAEYLKS
+3417 RTADASTEALGDAERALGPEPRNP
-3432 FKGDITLDEVIE
+3432 ITDPL
-3444 AMRDHSRLE
+3444 
-3453 SKMEASDVSADTP
+3453 
-3466 APTRSPIDEP
+3466 
-3476 VDTDEILAG
+3476 DTDEVLAG
-3485 AMDELYAT
+3485 AMDDLYAT
-3493 EARGRAKPPEDAGE
+3493 EARGRAKPTEDAGE
-3507 SKPPKEP
+3507 GKPPKEPPSDSGSGKPPKEP

-3650 DAGKRIAMMFA
+3650 ELGKRIAMMFA

-3719 DGGKSAKWVKKEK
+3719 DGSKSAKWVKKEK

-3895 REAGEENTTDYAF
+3895 REAGEENTTDYSF

-4008 GSSLKIAKDRLNL
+4008 GSSLKIVKDRLNL
-4021 KFGRGGSRGGELDMV
+4021 KFGRGGSRGGELDLV

-4171 SIMSG
+4171 SIMNG

-4187 TTYGSSSPLFGASGK
+4187 TTYGSSSPLFGATGK

-4213 SALGG
+4213 AALGG
-4218 NPLSQYS
+4218 NPQSQYS

-4247 PIRAMADPNMK
+4247 PIRAMADPDMK
-4258 SAKKDS
+4258 PAKKDS

-4280 NSATVNAVSTAIT
+4280 NSAVVNTVSTAIT

-4315 NTDYLYP
+4315 NPDYLYP
-4322 DEGRQQN
+4322 DEGRQQR
-4329 LELTSPRNPYGTT
+4329 LELTRPLKPLGATGVGGPDPN
-4342 SVDALDSNGI
+4342 VI
-4352 EISQPRSTPVAP
+4352 EAPQPPSTPVVP
-4364 EQTSLPDL
+4364 VRKPLPDL
-4372 PTKTKPVPK
+4372 TTKTKPVPK